1 MQLTKECNHCF
12 RDYSLKLMLVTK
24 SGKDLCIRCY
34 NTRHRDQGLR
44 RKINQ
49 ARLKLLPG
57 TRLRKKG
64 TRFKVQAIGRKVQG
78 SSSRVQGNASSREGL
93 GHDN

>member
-1 MQLTKECNHCF
+1 MQLTNECDHCF
-12 RDYSLKLMLVTK
+12 RDYSLELMLVTK

-34 NTRHRDQGLR
+34 NRRHKDQALR

-49 ARLKLLPG
+49 ARLKLLPVTG
-57 TRLRKKG
+57 FRDQG
-64 TRFKVQAIGRKVQG
+64 TRFKVQAIGRKVLG

>member
-12 RDYSLKLMLVTK
+12 RDYSLELMLVTK

-34 NTRHRDQGLR
+34 NRRHKDQALR
-44 RKINQ
+44 RKIHE

-57 TRLRKKG
+57 TRLRVKG
-64 TRFKVQAIGRKVQG
+64 TGFKVQAIGRKVLG